1 MQNRITENLDYGIP
15 GEFGKTNLRRVD
27 AVEAAADIV
36 MGGPAGRSSAGK
48 IGPKD
53 ASTYTTF
60 AGVFVTTH
68 QHISVGTP
76 AGGPLAPTLKVKA
89 GTVVGLCS
97 MGDVYLDIPVSVTAQ
112 ADATAAKAAIK
123 ALTFKAGDKI
133 YVTSAGAYTT
143 VAASNTLVG
152 VVIEDRSCAEIA
164 DSDIVVTDGSDSK
177 KNATASIVVMV
188 RIG

>member
-36 MGGPAGRSSAGK
+36 MGGPAGRSSSGK

-76 AGGPLAPTLKVKA
+76 AGALAPTLKVKA

-112 ADATAAKAAIK
+112 TDAATAKAAIK

-152 VVIEDRSCAEIA
+152 AVIEDRSCAEIA
-164 DSDIVVTDGSDSK
+164 DSDIVVTDASDSK
-177 KNATASIVVMV
+177 KDAAASIVVMV

>member
-76 AGGPLAPTLKVKA
+76 AGALAPTLKVKA

-112 ADATAAKAAIK
+112 TDAATAKAAIK

-152 VVIEDRSCAEIA
+152 AVIEDRSCAEIA
-164 DSDIVVTDGSDSK
+164 DSDIVVTDGDNSK
-177 KNATASIVVMV
+177 KNAAASIVVMV

>member
-27 AVEAAADIV
+27 AVEVAADIV

-76 AGGPLAPTLKVKA
+76 AGALAPTLKVKA

-97 MGDVYLDIPVSVTAQ
+97 MGDVYLDIPVSVTDQTGA
-112 ADATAAKAAIK
+112 AAAKAAIK

-152 VVIEDRSCAEIA
+152 AVIEDRSCAEIA
-164 DSDIVVTDGSDSK
+164 DSDIVVTDGDSSK
-177 KNATASIVVMV
+177 KNAAASIVVMV

>member
-27 AVEAAADIV
+27 AVEVAADIV

-76 AGGPLAPTLKVKA
+76 AGELAPTLTVKA

-112 ADATAAKAAIK
+112 TDAATAKAAIK
-123 ALTFKAGDKI
+123 ALAFKAGDKI

-152 VVIEDRSCAEIA
+152 EVIEDRSCSEIA
-164 DSDIVVTDGSDSK
+164 DGDIVVTDGDNSK
-177 KNATASIVVMV
+177 KNAAASIVVMV

>member
-27 AVEAAADIV
+27 AVEVAADIV

-76 AGGPLAPTLKVKA
+76 AGALAPTLKVKA

-112 ADATAAKAAIK
+112 TDAATAKAAIK

-152 VVIEDRSCAEIA
+152 EVIEARSCAEIA
-164 DSDIVVTDGSDSK
+164 DGDIVVTDGSDSK
-177 KNATASIVVMV
+177 KNASASIVVMV

>member
-1 MQNRITENLDYGIP
+1 MQKRITESLDYGIP

-27 AVEAAADIV
+27 AVEVSSDIV
-36 MGGPAGRSSAGK
+36 MGGPAGRAATGK
-48 IGPKD
+48 IGQKD

-60 AGVFVTTH
+60 AGVFVSTH
-68 QHISVGTP
+68 QHISAGTSDG
-76 AGGPLAPTLKVKA
+76 ALAPTLTVKA

-97 MGDVYLDIPVSVTAQ
+97 MGDVYLDIPVSVTGKT
-112 ADATAAKAAIK
+112 DAAAAKAAIK

-143 VAASNTLVG
+143 AAASNTLVG

-177 KNATASIVVMV
+177 KDASASIVVMV

>member
-27 AVEAAADIV
+27 AVEVAADIV

-76 AGGPLAPTLKVKA
+76 AGALAPTLKVKA

-97 MGDVYLDIPVSVTAQ
+97 MGDVYLDIPVSVTDQ
-112 ADATAAKAAIK
+112 TDAATAKAAIK

-143 VAASNTLVG
+143 VANSNTLVG
-152 VVIEDRSCAEIA
+152 EVIEGRSCAEIA
-164 DSDIVVTDGSDSK
+164 DGDIVVTDGSSSK
-177 KNATASIVVMV
+177 KNASASIVVMV

>member
-27 AVEAAADIV
+27 AVEVAADIV

-76 AGGPLAPTLKVKA
+76 AGALAPTLTVKA

-112 ADATAAKAAIK
+112 TDAATAKAAIK
-123 ALTFKAGDKI
+123 ALAFKAGDKI
-133 YVTSAGAYTT
+133 YVTNAGAYTT
-143 VAASNTLVG
+143 TAASNTLVG

-177 KNATASIVVMV
+177 KNAAASIVVMV

>member
-27 AVEAAADIV
+27 AVEVAADIV

-76 AGGPLAPTLKVKA
+76 AGALAPTLKVKA

-112 ADATAAKAAIK
+112 TDAATAKAAIK

-152 VVIEDRSCAEIA
+152 EVIEARSCAEIA

-177 KNATASIVVMV
+177 KNASASIVVMV

>member
-76 AGGPLAPTLKVKA
+76 AGALAPTLKVKA

-97 MGDVYLDIPVSVTAQ
+97 MGDVYLDIPVNVTAQ
-112 ADATAAKAAIK
+112 TDATAAKAAIK

-164 DSDIVVTDGSDSK
+164 DSDIVVTDASDSK
-177 KNATASIVVMV
+177 KNAAASIVVMV

>member
-27 AVEAAADIV
+27 AVEVAADIV

-76 AGGPLAPTLKVKA
+76 AGALAPTLTVKA

-112 ADATAAKAAIK
+112 TDATAAKAAIK

-143 VAASNTLVG
+143 AAASNTLVG

-164 DSDIVVTDGSDSK
+164 DSDIVVTDGSGSNKD
-177 KNATASIVVMV
+177 AAASIVVMV

>member
-27 AVEAAADIV
+27 AVEVAADIV

-76 AGGPLAPTLKVKA
+76 AGALAPTLTVKA

-112 ADATAAKAAIK
+112 NDAATAKAAIK
-123 ALTFKAGDKI
+123 ALAFKAGDKI

-152 VVIEDRSCAEIA
+152 EVIEDRSCAEIA
-164 DSDIVVTDGSDSK
+164 DSDIVVTDGSDTK
-177 KNATASIVVMV
+177 KNAAASIVVMV

>member
-27 AVEAAADIV
+27 AVEVAADIV

-76 AGGPLAPTLKVKA
+76 AGALAPTLTVKA

-112 ADATAAKAAIK
+112 TDAATAKAAIK
-123 ALTFKAGDKI
+123 ALAFKAGDKI
-133 YVTSAGAYTT
+133 YVTNAGAYTT
-143 VAASNTLVG
+143 TAASNTLVG
-152 VVIEDRSCAEIA
+152 EVIEDRSCAEIA
-164 DSDIVVTDGSDSK
+164 DSDIVVTDGSGSNKD
-177 KNATASIVVMV
+177 AAASIVVMV

>member
-27 AVEAAADIV
+27 AVEVSADIV

-76 AGGPLAPTLKVKA
+76 AGALAPTLTVKA

-112 ADATAAKAAIK
+112 TDAAAAKAAIK

-133 YVTSAGAYTT
+133 YVTSDGAYTT

-164 DSDIVVTDGSDSK
+164 DSDIVVTDGSESK
-177 KNATASIVVMV
+177 KDATASIVVMV

>member
-27 AVEAAADIV
+27 AVEVAADIV

-76 AGGPLAPTLKVKA
+76 AGELAPTLTVKA

-112 ADATAAKAAIK
+112 TDAATAKAAIK

-133 YVTSAGAYTT
+133 YVTNAGAYTT
-143 VAASNTLVG
+143 VASSNTLVG
-152 VVIEDRSCAEIA
+152 EVIEARSCAEIA

>member
-27 AVEAAADIV
+27 AVEVAADII

-76 AGGPLAPTLKVKA
+76 AGALAPTLKVKA

-112 ADATAAKAAIK
+112 TDAATAKAAIK
-123 ALTFKAGDKI
+123 ALAFKAGDKI

-152 VVIEDRSCAEIA
+152 VVIEPRSCAEIA
-164 DSDIVVTDGSDSK
+164 DSDIIVTDGSGSNKDAS
-177 KNATASIVVMV
+177 ASIVVMV

>member
-1 MQNRITENLDYGIP
+1 
-15 GEFGKTNLRRVD
+15 
-27 AVEAAADIV
+27 

-76 AGGPLAPTLKVKA
+76 AGALAPTLKVKA

-112 ADATAAKAAIK
+112 TDAATAKAAIK

-143 VAASNTLVG
+143 VANSNTLVG
-152 VVIEDRSCAEIA
+152 EVIEARSCAEIA
-164 DSDIVVTDGSDSK
+164 DSDIVVTDGDNSK

>member
-27 AVEAAADIV
+27 AVEVAADIV
-36 MGGPAGRSSAGK
+36 MGGPAGRSSTGK
-48 IGPKD
+48 IGPMN
-53 ASTYTTF
+53 AATYTTF
-60 AGVFVTTH
+60 AGVFVSTH

-76 AGGPLAPTLKVKA
+76 AGALAPTLTVKA

-112 ADATAAKAAIK
+112 TDAATAKAAIK

-152 VVIEDRSCAEIA
+152 AVIEDRSCAEIA
-164 DSDIVVTDGSDSK
+164 DGDIVVTDGSENK
-177 KNATASIVVMV
+177 KDAAASIVVMV

>member
-1 MQNRITENLDYGIP
+1 MQNRITESLDYGIP

-27 AVEAAADIV
+27 AVEVAADIV

-60 AGVFVTTH
+60 AGVFVSTH

-76 AGGPLAPTLKVKA
+76 AGALAPTLTVKA

-112 ADATAAKAAIK
+112 TDAATAKAAIK

-152 VVIEDRSCAEIA
+152 EVIEDRSCAEIA
-164 DSDIVVTDGSDSK
+164 DSDIVVTDGSGSNKD
-177 KNATASIVVMV
+177 AAASIVVMV

>member
-27 AVEAAADIV
+27 AVEVAADIV

-60 AGVFVTTH
+60 AGVFVSTH

-76 AGGPLAPTLKVKA
+76 AGTLAPTLTVKA

-112 ADATAAKAAIK
+112 NDATAAKAAIK
-123 ALTFKAGDKI
+123 ALAFKAGDKI

-152 VVIEDRSCAEIA
+152 EVIEDRTCAAIA
-164 DSDIVVTDGSDSK
+164 DSDIVVTDGSNSK
-177 KNATASIVVMV
+177 KDASASIVVMV

>member
-27 AVEAAADIV
+27 AVEVAADIV

-76 AGGPLAPTLKVKA
+76 AGALAPTLTVKA

-112 ADATAAKAAIK
+112 TDAAAAKAAIK

-152 VVIEDRSCAEIA
+152 SVIEDRSCAEIA
-164 DSDIVVTDGSDSK
+164 DSDIVVTDGSDTK
-177 KNATASIVVMV
+177 KNASASIVVMV

>member
-27 AVEAAADIV
+27 AVEVAADIV

-68 QHISVGTP
+68 QHISLGTP

-112 ADATAAKAAIK
+112 TDATAAKAAIK

-152 VVIEDRSCAEIA
+152 AVIEDRSCAEIA

-177 KNATASIVVMV
+177 KNASASIVVMV

>member
-27 AVEAAADIV
+27 AVEVAADIV

-76 AGGPLAPTLKVKA
+76 AGALAPTLTVKA

-112 ADATAAKAAIK
+112 NDAATAKAAIK
-123 ALTFKAGDKI
+123 ALAFKAGDKI

-152 VVIEDRSCAEIA
+152 EVIEDRSCSEIA
-164 DSDIVVTDGSDSK
+164 DGDIVVTDGDNSK
-177 KNATASIVVMV
+177 KNAAASIVVMV

>member
-76 AGGPLAPTLKVKA
+76 AGALAPTLKVKA

-112 ADATAAKAAIK
+112 TDAATAKAAIK

-143 VAASNTLVG
+143 VANSNTLVG
-152 VVIEDRSCAEIA
+152 EVIEDRSCAEIA
-164 DSDIVVTDGSDSK
+164 DSDIVVTDGDNSK
-177 KNATASIVVMV
+177 KNAAASIVVMV

>member
-27 AVEAAADIV
+27 AVEVAADIV

-76 AGGPLAPTLKVKA
+76 AGALAPTLTVKA

-112 ADATAAKAAIK
+112 TDAATAKAAIK
-123 ALTFKAGDKI
+123 ALAFKAGDKI

-152 VVIEDRSCAEIA
+152 EVIEDRSCAEIA
-164 DSDIVVTDGSDSK
+164 DSDIVVTDGDNSK
-177 KNATASIVVMV
+177 KNAAASIVVMV
-188 RIG
+188 RIV

>member
-27 AVEAAADIV
+27 AVEVAADIV

-76 AGGPLAPTLKVKA
+76 AGALAPTLKVKA

-112 ADATAAKAAIK
+112 TDAATAKAAIK

-152 VVIEDRSCAEIA
+152 EVIEARSCAEIA

-177 KNATASIVVMV
+177 KNAAASIVVMV

>member
-60 AGVFVTTH
+60 AGVFVSTH
-68 QHISVGTP
+68 QHISVGTLD
-76 AGGPLAPTLKVKA
+76 GDLAPTLTVKA

-112 ADATAAKAAIK
+112 TDAATAKAAIK

-164 DSDIVVTDGSDSK
+164 DSDIVVTDGSNSK
-177 KNATASIVVMV
+177 KDATASIVVMV

>member
-27 AVEAAADIV
+27 AVEVAADIV

-76 AGGPLAPTLKVKA
+76 AGALAPTLTVKA

-112 ADATAAKAAIK
+112 TDATAAKAAIK

>member
-27 AVEAAADIV
+27 AVEVAADIV

-76 AGGPLAPTLKVKA
+76 AGALAPTLTVKA

-112 ADATAAKAAIK
+112 TDAATAKAAIK
-123 ALTFKAGDKI
+123 ALAFKAGDKI

-152 VVIEDRSCAEIA
+152 AVIEDRSCSEIA
-164 DSDIVVTDGSDSK
+164 DGDIVVTDGDNSK
-177 KNATASIVVMV
+177 KNAAASIVVMV

>member
-27 AVEAAADIV
+27 AVEVAADIV

-76 AGGPLAPTLKVKA
+76 AGALAPTLKVKA

-112 ADATAAKAAIK
+112 TDAATAKAAIK

-152 VVIEDRSCAEIA
+152 EVIEARSCAEIA
-164 DSDIVVTDGSDSK
+164 DGDIVVTDGSDTK
-177 KNATASIVVMV
+177 KNASASIVVMV

>member
-27 AVEAAADIV
+27 AVEVAADIV

-76 AGGPLAPTLKVKA
+76 AGALAPTLTVKA

-112 ADATAAKAAIK
+112 NDADAAKAAIK
-123 ALTFKAGDKI
+123 ALAFKAGDKI

-143 VAASNTLVG
+143 TAASNTLVG
-152 VVIEDRSCAEIA
+152 EVIEDRSCAEIA

-177 KNATASIVVMV
+177 KNAAASIVVMV

>member
-27 AVEAAADIV
+27 AVEVAADIV

-76 AGGPLAPTLKVKA
+76 AGALAPTLTVKA

-112 ADATAAKAAIK
+112 TDATAAKAAIK

-152 VVIEDRSCAEIA
+152 EVVEDRSCAEIA

-177 KNATASIVVMV
+177 KDAAASIVVMV

>member
-27 AVEAAADIV
+27 AVEVAADIV

-76 AGGPLAPTLKVKA
+76 AGALAPTLKVKA

-112 ADATAAKAAIK
+112 TDAATAKAAIK

-143 VAASNTLVG
+143 VANSNTLVG
-152 VVIEDRSCAEIA
+152 EVIEARSCAEIA
-164 DSDIVVTDGSDSK
+164 DSDIVVTDGSDTK

>member
-27 AVEAAADIV
+27 AVEVAADIV

-76 AGGPLAPTLKVKA
+76 AGALAPTLTVKA

-112 ADATAAKAAIK
+112 TDATAAKAAIK

-152 VVIEDRSCAEIA
+152 EVIEARSCAEIA

-177 KNATASIVVMV
+177 KNAAASIVVMV

>member
-27 AVEAAADIV
+27 AVEVAADIV

-76 AGGPLAPTLKVKA
+76 AGALAPTLTVKA

-112 ADATAAKAAIK
+112 NDAATAKAAIK
-123 ALTFKAGDKI
+123 ALAFKAGDKI

-152 VVIEDRSCAEIA
+152 EVIEDRSCAEIA
-164 DSDIVVTDGSDSK
+164 DSDIVVTDASDSK
-177 KNATASIVVMV
+177 KNAAASIVVMV

>member
-27 AVEAAADIV
+27 AVEVAADIV

-76 AGGPLAPTLKVKA
+76 AGALAPTLKVKA

-112 ADATAAKAAIK
+112 TDAATAKAAIK

-152 VVIEDRSCAEIA
+152 EVIEARSCAEIA
-164 DSDIVVTDGSDSK
+164 DSDIVVTDGDNSK
-177 KNATASIVVMV
+177 KNAAASIVVMV

>member
-76 AGGPLAPTLKVKA
+76 AGELAPTLTVKA

-112 ADATAAKAAIK
+112 TDAATAKAAIK

-152 VVIEDRSCAEIA
+152 EVIEDRSCAEIA

-177 KNATASIVVMV
+177 KNAAASIVVMV

>member
-27 AVEAAADIV
+27 AVEVAADIV

-76 AGGPLAPTLKVKA
+76 AGALAPTLKVKA

-112 ADATAAKAAIK
+112 TDATAAKAAIK
-123 ALTFKAGDKI
+123 ALAFKAGDKI

-152 VVIEDRSCAEIA
+152 EVIEARSCAEIA
-164 DSDIVVTDGSDSK
+164 DGDIVVTDGSDTK
-177 KNATASIVVMV
+177 KNASASIVVMV

>member
-76 AGGPLAPTLKVKA
+76 AGALAPTLKVKA

-112 ADATAAKAAIK
+112 NDAATAKAAIK

-143 VAASNTLVG
+143 VANSNTLVG
-152 VVIEDRSCAEIA
+152 EVIEARSCAEIA
-164 DSDIVVTDGSDSK
+164 DGDIVVTDGSDTK
-177 KNATASIVVMV
+177 KNASASIVVMV

>member
-27 AVEAAADIV
+27 AVEVAADIV

-76 AGGPLAPTLKVKA
+76 AGALAPTLKVKA

-112 ADATAAKAAIK
+112 TDATAAKAAIK

-152 VVIEDRSCAEIA
+152 EVVEDRSCAEIA

-177 KNATASIVVMV
+177 KDAAASIVVMV